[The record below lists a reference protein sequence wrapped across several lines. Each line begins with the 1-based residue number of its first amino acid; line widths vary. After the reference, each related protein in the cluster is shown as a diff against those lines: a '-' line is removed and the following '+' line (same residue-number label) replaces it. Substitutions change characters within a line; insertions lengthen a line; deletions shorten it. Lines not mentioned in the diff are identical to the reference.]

1 MRGNDDAEWIVEGMR
16 QGRYQVTDLWTP
28 SNGPYRD
35 ACINLLKISGLGIDE
50 KSKDLY

>member
-1 MRGNDDAEWIVEGMR
+1 MRGNNGAESIVEGMR
-16 QGRYQVTDLWTP
+16 QGRYQVTDLL
-28 SNGPYRD
+28 YRD